1 MSDKA
6 IETIEDGSITST
18 PGFEA
23 AGVSC
28 GLKVED
34 ELDLALIHAEEPCS
48 NAAVFT
54 TNAFKAAPVLYD
66 QRILAENPG
75 GLRAVVINSGC
86 ANACTGERGMRDAE
100 ATAARA
106 AQMLDITPDEVMVMS
121 TGVIGE
127 FLPMEKLL
135 PGVGEA
141 AKALSPEVEVG
152 HAAARAIMTTDT
164 RPKER
169 AARVTMEQGT
179 CTIAGM
185 VKGSGMIHPNMAT
198 MLSLLTTDAPITPE
212 LAQAALEE
220 VVERSFHC
228 ITVDGDT
235 STNDTLLLM
244 ANGQAQMPI
253 IAERDSAAYRNFV
266 KGLSAVAVDLAKD
279 VIRDAEG
286 ATHFIEIAVHGAPT
300 PDEAKCAAMSV
311 ATSSLFKAAIYG
323 EDANWGRIICAVG
336 YSDVEID
343 PDRVSVWLGD
353 LQLVRDGA
361 PYHIDEERAS
371 ALLGREEVSITVDLG
386 LGDAQATVW
395 TSDLTH
401 EYVTINAHYRT

>member
-1 MSDKA
+1 MSNKS
-6 IETIEDGSITST
+6 IEPIEGGSVTST

-28 GLKVED
+28 GLKMQG
-34 ELDLALIHAEEPCS
+34 ELDLALVHAGQPCAD
-48 NAAVFT
+48 AAVFT

-66 QRILAENPG
+66 QRILTKNPG

-100 ATAARA
+100 ETAGRA
-106 AQMLDITPDEVMVMS
+106 AEALGIAPDDVMVMS

-127 FLPMEKLL
+127 FLPMEKIL
-135 PGVGEA
+135 PGVEQA
-141 AKALSPEVEVG
+141 ARALSSKVAAG
-152 HAAARAIMTTDT
+152 HAVARAIMTTDT

-169 AARVTMEQGT
+169 AARVNMQKGS

-185 VKGSGMIHPNMAT
+185 AKGSGMIHPNMAT
-198 MLSLLTTDAPITPE
+198 LLSLLTTDAPITPD
-212 LAQAALEE
+212 LAQAALDEA
-220 VVERSFHC
+220 VDRSFHR

-235 STNDTLLLM
+235 STNDTVLLM
-244 ANGQAQMPI
+244 ANGQANMPI
-253 IAERDSAAYRNFV
+253 IVEQDSAAYRGFV
-266 KGLSAVAVDLAKD
+266 EGLSAVALDLAKD

-286 ATHFIEIAVHGAPT
+286 ATHFIEITVRGART
-300 PDEAKCAAMSV
+300 FGDAKRAAMSV
-311 ATSSLFKAAIYG
+311 ATSSLVKAAIYG

-336 YSDVEID
+336 YSGVDID
-343 PDRVSVWLGD
+343 PDRVSVWLDD

-371 ALLGREEVSITVDLG
+371 ALLERRDVCISVDLG
-386 LGDAQATVW
+386 LGDAQTTVW

>member
-1 MSDKA
+1 MLDKA
-6 IETIEDGSITST
+6 IETIEEGSITST

-28 GLKVED
+28 GLKMED
-34 ELDLALIHAEEPCS
+34 ELDLALIHAGQPCS

-54 TNAFKAAPVLYD
+54 TNAFKAAPVVYD

-75 GLRAVVINSGC
+75 GLRAVVVNSGC
-86 ANACTGERGMRDAE
+86 ANACTGERGMHDAE
-100 ATAARA
+100 ETAAKA
-106 AQMLDITPDEVMVMS
+106 AQVLDVTPDEVMVMS

-127 FLPMEKLL
+127 FLPMDKIL
-135 PGVGEA
+135 PGVEQAAGELA
-141 AKALSPEVEVG
+141 SQVEAG

-164 RPKER
+164 HPKER
-169 AARVTMEQGT
+169 AARVTVEEGVFT
-179 CTIAGM
+179 VGGM

-198 MLSLLTTDAPITPE
+198 LLCLLTTDAPVTPE
-212 LAQAALEE
+212 LAQAALDEA
-220 VVERSFHC
+220 VERSFHC

-235 STNDTLLLM
+235 STNDTVLVM
-244 ANGQAQMPI
+244 ANGQAQIPI
-253 IAERDSAAYRNFV
+253 IAERDSAAYRAFV
-266 KGLSAVAVDLAKD
+266 EGLSAVAVDLAKD

-286 ATHFIEIAVHGAPT
+286 ATHFVEITVQGART
-300 PDEAKCAAMSV
+300 PDEARCAAMSV

-323 EDANWGRIICAVG
+323 EDANWGRIICAIG
-336 YSDVEID
+336 YSDMEID
-343 PDRVSVWLGD
+343 PDRVSVCLED

-371 ALLGREEVSITVDLG
+371 ALLGREDVSITVDLG
-386 LGDAQATVW
+386 LGDAQTTVW